1 MSCPYCQCGDEC
13 GRERALPLP
22 RLSRAAEVFAA
33 VVDLF
38 SKQPWVIDTD
48 PLYVTQE
55 LVMFG
60 YFDENNPPTLTDV
73 GHAQDLIREVER

>member
-13 GRERALPLP
+13 GRERALSLS

-33 VVDLF
+33 LVDLF
-38 SKQPWVIDTD
+38 SKQPWIIDID
-48 PLYVTQE
+48 ALYATQE

-60 YFDENNPPTLTDV
+60 YFAEDDPPTLTDV